1 MVFIILAVLLA
12 LATVFL
18 LNSGLKMLGWICMNL
33 ERRRFERWLS
43 KGV

>member
-1 MVFIILAVLLA
+1 MIIVLAVALALSTVFI
-12 LATVFL
+12 
-18 LNSGLKMLGWICMNL
+18 LNSALKAVGWICMNL

>member
-1 MVFIILAVLLA
+1 MIIVLAVVLALPTVFILNNALKAV
-12 LATVFL
+12 
-18 LNSGLKMLGWICMNL
+18 GWICMNF

>member
-1 MVFIILAVLLA
+1 MIVVFAVVLA
-12 LATVFL
+12 LATVFI

>member
-1 MVFIILAVLLA
+1 MIFLILAVVLA
-12 LATVFL
+12 LPTVFI
-18 LNSGLKMLGWICMNL
+18 LNNALKAVGWICMNL

>member
-1 MVFIILAVLLA
+1 MIFLIMAVCLA

>member
-18 LNSGLKMLGWICMNL
+18 LNSGLKMLGFICMNL

>member
-1 MVFIILAVLLA
+1 MIIVLAVALALSTVFILNNALKAV
-12 LATVFL
+12 
-18 LNSGLKMLGWICMNL
+18 GWICMNL

>member
-1 MVFIILAVLLA
+1 MLIILAFLLA

-18 LNSGLKMLGWICMNL
+18 LNSCLKMLGWICMNL